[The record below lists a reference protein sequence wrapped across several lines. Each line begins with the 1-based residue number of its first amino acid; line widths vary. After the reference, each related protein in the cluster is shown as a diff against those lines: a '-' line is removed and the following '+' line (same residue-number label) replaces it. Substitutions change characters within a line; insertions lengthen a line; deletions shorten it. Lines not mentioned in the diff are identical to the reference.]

1 MSRSLLTRTL
11 LLATLAGSI
20 SCFNLNQGDS
30 PLESDPFAT
39 SDTMNIL
46 EVQNGF
52 GRLLPYVVAVA
63 DPFTGLPTAQ
73 LVEIRTFDDL
83 LGNPPTVLNPVR
95 PPSSWPGTAIN
106 PSNQTGNHFV
116 AVKFSRSLALNSV
129 LDRTAAGLANNG
141 LTGAITVVAYD
152 QDTGQ
157 STTVQ
162 GRGFINGKTYFG
174 TGPTLETWVR
184 KSGNNAANARTV
196 TRNGSESQPGIGFPG
211 TDDEENGIVNGSF
224 QGAGGIISPNTFV
237 FVVDSDENLATYES
251 FPADRVI
258 RIVIKG
264 SEDGLG
270 QGTIIGGVR
279 SADGRFLEEGGIGT
293 SQVSTDNTPPKP
305 LLDGLGGVA
314 VTSPPDLATDLP
326 CDQEIRFSFDEAC
339 QPYSIGPLPSLV
351 APALSNEFTVEFLPP
366 VAPGSPPPG
375 STIQL
380 PYTVLPVSPF
390 NFTEF
395 VISPVVNFPG
405 SDPFGAQAL
414 ATVTYFENSA
424 VDLVLNTDGSS
435 QGSTSVSFSVGSE
448 CPGLVNVPVAPG
460 AIVTASNGGG
470 TTGGIRVIDLDGF
483 GQGTGDPTHDSSNP
497 FYNVT
502 FNSDGD
508 PITGDVSKFP
518 FNPNLAVP
526 GIFPPLS
533 ADTTSLA
540 GGSRGVFTLAQ
551 DSTLRTQ
558 LVTSDE
564 VGTVIDMMLGHPL
577 DIAFNNFECLSGGQN
592 LCANA
597 AFQTHPSPG
606 GFGEGNNIS
615 AAPHPNPPRLQLAP
629 ACFSP
634 LIQTE
639 EPTQV
644 GPVNLLITQGD
655 AFGAPNAGAGP
666 SGLLSASDFYKGP
679 GFYGPA
685 PTQPGCPSFTLRQQV
700 GHFLYVL
707 DSSGEQIVVL
717 NSNRMTVIDRIPV
730 SSPRDLA
737 MAPDLDMLAVSN
749 NGPNTVTFI
758 DTNPNS
764 PTFHQVLKSTSLVDT
779 LNNRTGRGPSKIVW
793 QPDGEDILVICER
806 SDSMAIISASGLE
819 VRKIIPGVDN
829 PRFLAVGDRAVV
841 FGFNSGLYYAYVVSA
856 AGDMNIFESGP
867 DGIQGIGFD
876 DFVGA
881 PTLDGRTGF
890 SNPTA
895 IMMDPG
901 SNQHGVFVAYS
912 EAGQGFVDE
921 IWLENAPNGAVSIRI
936 PPGQVVDPNRRDKSW
951 KLQKQFSNF
960 SSSAIIDLAV
970 DDLTNFGDDS
980 QVLAAIVGGVANH
993 SGKGMHRQPNQPVS
1007 NPQFLFAANST
1018 GVVDVLDLTTGLSV
1032 LPQPIRVPGV
1042 SVLAHYWR
1050 Q

>member
-11 LLATLAGSI
+11 VLATLASSI

-30 PLESDPFAT
+30 PLESDPYAT

-46 EVQNGF
+46 EVSNGF
-52 GRLLPYVVAVA
+52 GRLLPYVVPIA

-73 LVEIRTFDDL
+73 LVEIRTFEDL
-83 LGNPPTVLNPVR
+83 LNNEPTVLNPVK
-95 PPSSWPGTAIN
+95 PPASWPSLAIN

-116 AVKFSRSLALNSV
+116 AVKFSRSIARNSI
-129 LDRTAAGLANNG
+129 LDQTAAGLANNG
-141 LTGAITVVAYD
+141 LTGAVTVVAYD
-152 QDTGQ
+152 QATGQ
-157 STTVQ
+157 SEAVK
-162 GRGFINGKTYFG
+162 GRGFVNGQTYFG
-174 TGPTLETWVR
+174 TGPSLERWVR
-184 KSGNNAANARTV
+184 KNGNNIVDARTV

-211 TDDEENGIVNGSF
+211 TSDETNGIVDGSF
-224 QGAGGIISPNTFV
+224 QGAGALISPNTFV
-237 FVVDSDENLATYES
+237 FVVDTDENLATYES

-264 SEDGLG
+264 SEDGSEEG
-270 QGTIIGGVR
+270 SIIGGVR
-279 SADGRFLEEGGIGT
+279 SADGRFLEQGGVGT
-293 SQVSTDNTPPKP
+293 SQVSTDTTVPSP

-339 QPYSIGPLPSLV
+339 QPYSIGPLPGLV

-405 SDPFGAQAL
+405 SDPFGAQSQ
-414 ATVTYFENSA
+414 ATVTYFHNSA
-424 VDLVLNTDGSS
+424 VDLIGNTNGSS
-435 QGSTSVSFSVGSE
+435 QESTKVDFSVGAE

-460 AIVTASNGGG
+460 AIVAASNGGG
-470 TTGGIRVIDLDGF
+470 TTGGLRVIDLDGF

-502 FNSDGD
+502 FNTDGD

-558 LVTSDE
+558 LVTSSE
-564 VGTVIDMMLGHPL
+564 LGTVTDMLLGHPL
-577 DIAFNNFECLSGGQN
+577 DIAFNNYECLSGGQN

-597 AFQTHPSPG
+597 AFQAHPLAGS
-606 GFGEGNNIS
+606 GEGNSIT

-644 GPVNLLITQGD
+644 GPTNLLITQGN
-655 AFGAPNAGAGP
+655 AFGAPNVGAGP
-666 SGLLSASDFYKGP
+666 SGLLTASDFYKGVN
-679 GFYGPA
+679 FYGPA
-685 PTQPGCPSFTLRQQV
+685 PTQPGCPTFTLRQQV

-707 DSSGEQIVVL
+707 DGSGEQIVVL

-730 SSPRDLA
+730 SSPRNLA
-737 MAPDLDMLAVSN
+737 MAPDLDLLAVSN

-764 PTFHQVLKSTSLVDT
+764 PTFHQVVKTTGLVDT
-779 LNNRTGRGPSKIVW
+779 LNARNGLGPSDIVW

-806 SDSMAIISASGLE
+806 SGSMAIISGSGLE
-819 VRKIIPGVDN
+819 TRKIIPGVSN
-829 PRFLAVGDRAVV
+829 PKFLAVTDRATN
-841 FGFNSGLYYAYVVSA
+841 FGFSSGLYYAYVISA
-856 AGDMNIFESGP
+856 SGSMNIFESGP

-876 DFVGA
+876 DFVGS
-881 PTLDGRTGF
+881 PTLDGRSGF
-890 SNPTA
+890 SNPSA
-895 IMMDPG
+895 ILMDPS

-912 EAGQGFVDE
+912 DAGTGLVDE
-921 IWLENAPNGAVSIRI
+921 IWLENAPSGPVSIRI
-936 PPGQVVDPNRRDKSW
+936 PPGAVVDPNRREKSW
-951 KLQKQFSNF
+951 KLQKQYSNF

-970 DDLTNFGDDS
+970 DDLTNQGDIT
-980 QVLAAIVGGVANH
+980 QVLSAIVGGNASH
-993 SGKGMHRQPNQPVS
+993 SGKGMHRNGAPVS
-1007 NPQFLFAANST
+1007 QPQFLFAANST
-1018 GVVDVLDLTTGLSV
+1018 GLVDVLDLTTGLPV
-1032 LPQPIRVPGV
+1032 LSQPIRVPGV
-1042 SVLAHYWR
+1042 SILAHYWR

>member
-1 MSRSLLTRTL
+1 MSRSLFTRTL
-11 LLATLAGSI
+11 VLATLASSF
-20 SCFNLNQGDS
+20 SCFNLDQGAS
-30 PLESDPFAT
+30 PLDSDPYAT

-46 EVQNGF
+46 EVTNGF
-52 GRLLPYVVAVA
+52 GRLLPYVVPVA
-63 DPFTGLPTAQ
+63 DPISGLPTAQ
-73 LVEIRTFDDL
+73 LVEIRTIDDL
-83 LGNPPTVLNPVR
+83 LNNPPTVLNPVR
-95 PPSSWPGTAIN
+95 PPSAWPVASIN
-106 PSNQTGNHFV
+106 PANQTGNHFV
-116 AVKFSRSLALNSV
+116 AVKFSRSLSRNSV
-129 LDRTAAGLANNG
+129 LDKTAAGLANNG

-152 QDTGQ
+152 QATGQ
-157 STTVQ
+157 SEPVQ
-162 GRGFINGKTYFG
+162 GRGFINGQTYFG
-174 TGPTLETWVR
+174 TGPTLERWVR
-184 KSGNNAANARTV
+184 KNGNNGVNAQTV
-196 TRNGSESQPGIGFPG
+196 TRNGTTSQPGIGFPG
-211 TDDEENGIVNGSF
+211 TDDSENGVVNGGFVGS
-224 QGAGGIISPNTFV
+224 GGLISPNTFV
-237 FVVDSDENLATYES
+237 FVVDTDENLATYES
-251 FPADRVI
+251 FPENRVI
-258 RIVIKG
+258 RVVIKG
-264 SEDGLG
+264 AEDGSG
-270 QGTIIGGVR
+270 PGTIIGGVR
-279 SADGRFLEEGGIGT
+279 SSDGRFLAQGGVGT
-293 SQVSTDNTPPKP
+293 SQVSFDGIPPSP
-305 LLDGLGGVA
+305 LLDGLGGVP
-314 VTSPPDLATDLP
+314 VTVPKDLSSDLP

-395 VISPVVNFPG
+395 IVTPVVSFPG
-405 SDPFGAQAL
+405 SDPFGAQAQ
-414 ATVTYFENSA
+414 ATVTYFHNSA
-424 VDLVLNTDGSS
+424 VDLALNNDGSS
-435 QGSTSVSFSVGSE
+435 QEFSKVDFSVGSA

-460 AIVTASNGGG
+460 AIIAASNGGG

-502 FNSDGD
+502 IVDGV
-508 PITGDVSKFP
+508 PVAGDISKFP

-558 LVTSDE
+558 LVTTDE

-597 AFQTHPSPG
+597 AFQTHPLG
-606 GFGEGNNIS
+606 GTGEGNSIS
-615 AAPHPNPPRLQLAP
+615 TAPHPNPPRIQLAP
-629 ACFSP
+629 SCFSP

-639 EPTQV
+639 EPTQT
-644 GPVNLLITQGD
+644 GPTNLLITNGD
-655 AFGAPNAGAGP
+655 AFGNALTGSKP
-666 SGLLSASDFYKGP
+666 SGLLTEQDVYKGVA
-679 GFYGPA
+679 FYGPA
-685 PTQPGCPSFTLRQQV
+685 PTQPGCPAFTLRQQV

-707 DSSGEQIVVL
+707 DAAGEQVVVL
-717 NSNRMTVIDRIPV
+717 NSNRMNVIARIPV
-730 SSPRDLA
+730 SSPRD
-737 MAPDLDMLAVSN
+737 MGIAPDLDMLAVSN

-764 PTFHQVLKSTSLVDT
+764 PTFHQVVKTTSLVDIP
-779 LNNRTGRGPSKIVW
+779 NNRTGLGPTKVVW

-806 SDSMAIISASGLE
+806 SDSMAIISGAGLNI
-819 VRKIIPGVDN
+819 RKIIPGVDN
-829 PRFLAVGDRAVV
+829 PRFLAVGDRANN
-841 FGFNSGLYYAYVVSA
+841 FGFNSGLYYAYVISA
-856 AGDMNIFESGP
+856 SGAMNIFESGP

-881 PTLDGRTGF
+881 PDLDGRSGF
-890 SNPTA
+890 SNPSA

-912 EAGQGFVDE
+912 EGGQGLVDV
-921 IWLENAPNGAVSIRI
+921 IWLENAPTGAVSIRI
-936 PPGQVVDPNRRDKSW
+936 PPGQVVDPNRRDKTW
-951 KLQKQFSNF
+951 KIQIQYSGF
-960 SSSAIIDLAV
+960 SSSAIIDLAL
-970 DDLTNFGDDS
+970 DDLSNQGDIT
-980 QVLAAIVGGVANH
+980 QTLAALIGGFVPH
-993 SGKGMHRQPNQPVS
+993 SGKGMHRGPNAPVS
-1007 NPQFLFAANST
+1007 FVQYLFAANST
-1018 GVVDVLDLTTGLSV
+1018 GLVDVLDLRTGLT
-1032 LPQPIRVPGV
+1032 LPNVSPIRVPGV